1 MVPQSGD
8 ESLEDVKCKDT
19 GVEVSVLCTQVYD
32 QLKVKPPIKRH
43 VKMIQAGNKARL
55 RGFVAGPFDVRVG
68 RRSHRMDLYVAH
80 SRTPCFWG
88 WTLCVT
94 ARQSWTWKME
104 P

>member
-43 VKMIQAGNKARL
+43 VKMIQARENPR
-55 RGFVAGPFDVRVG
+55 FVGYVANPFDVLVG
-68 RRSHRMDLYVAH
+68 RHTLRMDLYVPPLPA
-80 SRTPCFWG
+80 SQPTVAG
-88 WTLCVT
+88 EGLL
-94 ARQSWTWKME
+94 A
-104 P
+104 

>member
-1 MVPQSGD
+1 MYYSW
-8 ESLEDVKCKDT
+8 SLLKAVEDM

-43 VKMIQAGNKARL
+43 VKMIKVGKKARL

-80 SRTPCFWG
+80 SRTPFSVDG
-88 WTLCVT
+88 LFV
-94 ARQSWTWKME
+94 
-104 P
+104 